1 MCTQALKKWMEIKKS
16 IKMKLLFLIM
26 TSFGSLQWEN
36 DLKGNI
42 FLEAKCL
49 NIELEFQY

>member
-1 MCTQALKKWMEIKKS
+1 MEIKKS

-42 FLEAKCL
+42 FLEDKCL